1 MNRIIVRSED
11 LCRTPVDLL
20 LSSQFEKVLSKY
32 ISRLFER
39 NSSHVGF
46 LKSNGLLDNDA
57 KEPYDVNPL
66 IELLINLLEK
76 TPEQLAAHHEELGFL
91 PEVSRQLNYFV
102 EELYDYWRKTERFLV
117 FEEEYRVTRVMT
129 REYHD
134 YFRKSSQDFKE
145 LVRET
150 YRRISD
156 NLTGTPFKVYRQLPS
171 GAGAALVVEKIP
183 WKASGNI
190 YSRLE
195 SIPFIQQVIIEPPL
209 IYYTKSN
216 KRSGAFEPAA
226 ENPLD
231 SLTLD
236 KEEWFCIPV
245 KIGLLKTF
253 VYFHVDFLHLG
264 VSLANLFELANADEI
279 MEGNPDCLLVFGPGG
294 FLGERKTVY
303 YEDPENGIVLG
314 LVSGGEDIDYFG
326 YIKKMSLTLHNIRM
340 IDSGRFPLHG
350 AMAVI
355 TLNTGKK
362 ARVII
367 VGDSGTGKSESLE
380 AFRSLAEKHIS
391 DLEVIFDDMGVLAEG
406 DDGEVL
412 SFGTEIGAFVRLDDL
427 EPGYAYSEVDRSIF
441 MNPQMTNARVVI
453 PITLYDRIISG
464 HPVDFLLYANNY
476 DDVDPEHPAI
486 EFFDDPESA
495 ISVFDSGK
503 RFSKGTTD
511 EKGLVETYF
520 ANPFGASQKKE
531 EHVRISRSF
540 FENMM
545 QSGTR
550 IGQLRTRLGI
560 AGYEVSGPKTAA
572 EALFKTINT

>member
-39 NSSHVGF
+39 NSSHIGF
-46 LKSNGLLDNDA
+46 LQSNGFLDDDP
-57 KEPYDVNPL
+57 KEPYDVNTL

-117 FEEEYRVTRVMT
+117 FEEEYRVTRIMT

-150 YRRISD
+150 YRRIAD

-183 WKASGNI
+183 WKAPGNI
-190 YSRLE
+190 YCRLE
-195 SIPFIQQVIIEPPL
+195 PIPFIQQVIIEPPL
-209 IYYTKSN
+209 IYFPKSN
-216 KRSGAFEPAA
+216 KRSGAFGPTG
-226 ENPLD
+226 ENPIGDLSMD
-231 SLTLD
+231 TD
-236 KEEWFCIPV
+236 EWFCIPV

-253 VYFHVDFLHLG
+253 VYFHVEFLHLG
-264 VSLANLFELANADEI
+264 VSLANLFELANAEEI
-279 MEGNPDCLLVFGPGG
+279 ASGNPDCILVFGPGG
-294 FLGERKTVY
+294 LQGERKTVY
-303 YEDPENGIVLG
+303 FEDNENNTVLG
-314 LVSGGEDIDYFG
+314 LVSGGADIDYFG

-340 IDSGRFPLHG
+340 INSGNFPLHG

-355 TLNTGKK
+355 TLRTGKK
-362 ARVII
+362 AHVVI

-380 AFRSLAEKHIS
+380 AFRSLAEEHIS
-391 DLEVIFDDMGVLAEG
+391 DLEVVFDDMGVLSFDENGRVIA
-406 DDGEVL
+406 
-412 SFGTEIGAFVRLDDL
+412 FGTEIGAFVRLDDL

-453 PITLYDRIISG
+453 PISLYDRIISG
-464 HPVDFLLYANNY
+464 YPVDFLLYANNY
-476 DDVDPEHPAI
+476 DDVDADRPAI
-486 EFFDDPESA
+486 EFFDDLDSA
-495 ISVFDSGK
+495 MSVFDCGR

-511 EKGLVETYF
+511 EQGLVETYF
-520 ANPFGASQKKE
+520 ANPFGASQKRD
-531 EHVRISRSF
+531 EHIRISRSF
-540 FENMM
+540 FDSMLK
-545 QSGTR
+545 SGTR

-560 AGYEVSGPKTAA
+560 TGFEVNGPKVAA
-572 EALFKTINT
+572 EALFETINT